1 VPATITQ
8 RKRYIPRGLPVVV
21 DPNVV
26 RGPDTS
32 PGCGECPLARNGRP
46 DRPVAG
52 EGPKRPMFIALGE
65 GPGRTEQMTGK
76 PFPFCGPSGKLFE
89 RALKANGITREQIW
103 IGNST
108 LCLPPFEKSDDMLK
122 KARECCAPRLK
133 QELAMFPGLPVLTLG
148 AVGAQAMLG
157 DKFKLGQI
165 VSSLH
170 DVDVDGTGLR
180 PVIPTHHPARILR
193 GGDGKSTSARAV
205 DTLFLNIIYDVGK
218 VKALA
223 EGKNIRFSDDT
234 EIETESPEKAFH
246 LIERIAAEIESVGE
260 AALDVETDSE
270 DAVTTGLTAIAVGTV
285 NWAASV
291 AYPLLGANTVW
302 GRKSWAILRRLFANP
317 KIRWVLQNRIF
328 DELVNGRYGA
338 PLAGPVDDI
347 MLKHHAAFPGASHKL
362 QDEATQF
369 LAVQPWKA
377 EFRAGR
383 DEKGRPD
390 TIENLCKYNSR
401 DALITARLNAPLD
414 RCVEATGTRKVYEV
428 DNALTV
434 IARRMQLVGI
444 PIQRRRN
451 QELHVGFQEVIK
463 RTRAQIEAPTRDEE
477 FRKKFCDQLAVIT
490 ARKGRKND
498 PPDFL
503 LRQAIRMDEF
513 YNGVRKKKLPGFVK
527 GKGPLQF
534 NIGNDTHIAAY
545 LMAKGYRMPV
555 VTAKTGKPSTAKGV
569 LESLTQI
576 PEVRTILEFREAR
589 KLDSTFVAK
598 LPLIGDGEWLRC
610 HPSWGV
616 HLVTG
621 RWRSS
626 PNFQNH
632 PKQTMKGRPSI
643 RGQVV
648 ARIGKLL
655 VGADFAQIEARVNGW
670 LSGDP
675 FLLAIFMDN
684 YGKCSAGCDP
694 TQEPK
699 KYCPM
704 HDIHTVFAV
713 EVFANFLS
721 MDAATKSELRDIVK
735 RGEYGGFYG
744 GEVETLYKAIVL
756 LYPHVTLP
764 EVARIVQII
773 TSKMQRFLAWHN
785 ELIREAMQM
794 GEIRSAILGRRRTFP
809 LGNAEPN
816 VVYNFPIQS
825 TSADIVDLGIL
836 RMRDMLRDRL
846 PGVYAELLVQGHDS
860 VLLEVDENAADDV
873 ADIVTE
879 ALSQTHEYQ
888 GNNMIFPAKATVA
901 ENWKRIDSGVPD
913 KQVEALIDG
922 FRKLTRDPNRM
933 RQAMRLFADR
943 HVDPDSATST
953 KLVDDRVVY
962 APRMDVIKAF
972 LERSARLPIEL
983 PKHTAWRQVEPFID
997 KDTI

>member
-1 VPATITQ
+1 MPATAPQ
-8 RKRYIPRGLPVVV
+8 RSRYVPRGLPVVV

-32 PGCGECPLARNGRP
+32 PGCSECPLAKNGRP

-52 EGPKRPMFIALGE
+52 EGPKQPLFIALGE
-65 GPGRTEQMTGK
+65 GPGRTEQAMGR
-76 PFPFCGPSGKLFE
+76 PFVGPSGKLFE
-89 RALKANGITREQIW
+89 RALKANNITREQIFVA
-103 IGNST
+103 NST
-108 LCLPPFEKSDDMLK
+108 LCLPPHEKNDDMMK
-122 KARECCAPRLK
+122 QARECCAPRLK

-165 VSSLH
+165 VSSLQ
-170 DVDVDGTGLR
+170 DVDVDGTGSR
-180 PVIPTHHPARILR
+180 AVIPTHHPARILR

-223 EGKNIRFSDDT
+223 EGRNIRFSDDT
-234 EIETESPEKAFH
+234 EIETESPEKAFY

-260 AALDVETDSE
+260 ASLDVETDGE
-270 DAVTTGLTAIAVGTV
+270 DAVITGLTAIAVGTI

-291 AYPLLGANTVW
+291 AYPLLEPRTPW
-302 GRKSWAILRRLFANP
+302 GRKSWAILRRLFSNP

-328 DELVNGRYGA
+328 DELVNSRYGA

-377 EFRAGR
+377 EYRAGR

-390 TIENLCKYNSR
+390 TIENLCKYNAR
-401 DALITARLNAPLD
+401 DALVTARLNAPLD
-414 RCVEATGTRKVYEV
+414 RCIEATGTRKVYEV

-463 RTRAQIEAPTRDEE
+463 RTRAEIEAPTRDEE
-477 FRKKFCDQLAVIT
+477 FRRKFCDQLAVIT

-503 LRQAIRMDEF
+503 LRHAIRMDEF
-513 YNGVRKKKLPGFVK
+513 FNGIRKKKLPGFVK

-555 VTAKTGKPSTAKGV
+555 VTAKTGKPSTKKDV
-569 LESLTQI
+569 LETLTHI

-598 LPLIGDGEWLRC
+598 LPLMGNEEFQRL

-616 HLVTG
+616 HLITG

-626 PNFQNH
+626 PNLQNW
-632 PKQTMKGRPSI
+632 PKQTMKGRPNL

-655 VGADFAQIEARVNGW
+655 VGADFAQIEARLNGW
-670 LSGDP
+670 MSGDP
-675 FLLAIFMDN
+675 FLLSIFTDN
-684 YGKCSAGCDP
+684 YGKCPAGCDP
-694 TQEPK
+694 KQEPVK
-699 KYCPM
+699 FCPM

-721 MDAATKSELRDIVK
+721 MDKATKSELRDIVK

-744 GEVETLYKAIVL
+744 GEVETLYKSIVM
-756 LYPHVTLP
+756 LYPHVTMP

-785 ELIREAMQM
+785 ELVREAMQM

-816 VVYNFPIQS
+816 VVFNFPIQAS
-825 TSADIVDLGIL
+825 AADIVDLGIL
-836 RMRDMLRDRL
+836 KLDRMLRERF
-846 PGVYAELLVQGHDS
+846 GKAFIELLVQGHDS
-860 VLLEVDENAADDV
+860 VLFEVDEEIADDV
-873 ADIVTE
+873 ADTVTE
-879 ALSQTHEYQ
+879 ALSQEHDYR
-888 GNNMIFPAKATVA
+888 GNRMIFPAKATVA

-913 KQVEALIDG
+913 PQAKAIVNGL
-922 FRKLTRDPNRM
+922 RKLTKEPNRM
-933 RQAMRLFADR
+933 RQAMQLFAER
-943 HVDPDSATST
+943 HVDPDSATFT
-953 KLVDDRVVY
+953 KLVNDRVVY
-962 APRMDVIKAF
+962 EPRLDVIKAF
-972 LERSARLPIEL
+972 LDRSGKRPIDL

-997 KDTI
+997 KEMI